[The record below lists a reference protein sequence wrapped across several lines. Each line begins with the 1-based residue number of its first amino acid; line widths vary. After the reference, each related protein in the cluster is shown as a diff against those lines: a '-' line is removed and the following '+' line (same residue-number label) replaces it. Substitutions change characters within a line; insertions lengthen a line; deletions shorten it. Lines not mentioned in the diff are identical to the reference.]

1 MEWYWYIRNK
11 KRIELGIEALV
22 SQKPGKE
29 KISKGGKRQKVLNEQ

>member
-1 MEWYWYIRNK
+1 MEWYWYVRDK

-29 KISKGGKRQKVLNEQ
+29 KIFQKEVKDKKY